1 MGKKTKKKKRKKMDI
16 VLTQGFDHIG
26 VQLFDLLDDAS
37 LDKARQV
44 CTAWK
49 HFIETH
55 KFYWKRSIIRVHRQ
69 KLVKSKQWTRIAESV
84 VRKNKFQ
91 DMKSLAKVLRNF
103 EVFHKGVSDQTI
115 LWKPDQD
122 PLTVAVLKGHLED
135 MEYLWPLVR
144 NKTRSYEDQNSM
156 FHLAA
161 SKGHAN
167 LAKFFHGKFFHKPE
181 LLVNA
186 SHDTP
191 LHVSVKS
198 NHYDFTKALLE
209 VLKENSP
216 KNKRNE
222 TPLHLAVI
230 HQRYEIV
237 QLLLSFVKDKS
248 PKDITERIPI
258 HYAAMKG
265 DLPMLRLFNCQV
277 DTFDARDK
285 NGYFPLHY
293 AVKNGHQEVVEYICE
308 RTQNPDALTYDKDS
322 VLHFP
327 AVQGH
332 TEMMKVL
339 LSRITKKNVQNHD
352 GKTPLHNAISHKNT
366 EIALLL
372 IQDPDVKVSLSDE
385 LDNTP
390 LHLAAI
396 SGELEVIKALIRRD
410 NVDIYAEDFQK
421 NCALHVA
428 VKNGQAET
436 FEFLVDLYKSI
447 PVDENLRTP
456 LHLAAKCGHLR
467 IVKKIVNNLDPQ
479 NMTPKDRWRNTP
491 LHYAAEEGHLE
502 VVKVLINRAKEKMPL
517 NNSGYCPLDLARTYD
532 KKQVAKYLKSYLGE
546 ERVKI
551 FDNRF
556 KRPKEVQGYKQF

>member
-1 MGKKTKKKKRKKMDI
+1 MDI
-16 VLTQGFDHIG
+16 LLTQGFDHIG
-26 VQLFDLLDDAS
+26 VQLFNLLDDVS

-44 CTAWK
+44 CSAWK
-49 HFIETH
+49 YFIETH
-55 KFYWKRSIIRVHRQ
+55 KFYWKRSIVRVHRQ

-84 VRKNKFQ
+84 VHKNKFQ
-91 DMKSLAKVLRNF
+91 DMKNLAKVLRNF
-103 EVFHKGVSDQTI
+103 EVYHKGVSDETI
-115 LWKPDQD
+115 LWKPEQD

-135 MEYLWPLVR
+135 IEYLWPLVR
-144 NKTRSYEDQNSM
+144 NKTRSYEAKNSM

-161 SKGHAN
+161 KQGHAN
-167 LAKFFHGKFFHKPE
+167 LAKFFQEKFLHKPE

-186 SHDTP
+186 SYDTP
-191 LHVSVKS
+191 LHVSVKC

-230 HQRYEIV
+230 HQKYEIV

-248 PKDITERIPI
+248 PKDITERVPI

-265 DLPMLRLFNCQV
+265 DLQMLTLFNCQV

-293 AVKNGHQEVVEYICE
+293 AVKNGHLDVIEYICE
-308 RTQNPDALTYDKDS
+308 RTKNPDALTFDKDS

-339 LSRITKKNVQNHD
+339 LSKITKKNVQNHD

-372 IQDPDVKVSLSDE
+372 VQDPDVKVFLRDE

-390 LHLAAI
+390 LHLAAM
-396 SGELEVIKALIRRD
+396 SGELEVIKAVIRRGG
-410 NVDIYAEDFQK
+410 VDIYAQDFQK

-436 FEFLVDLYKSI
+436 FEFLFDLYKERI
-447 PVDENLRTP
+447 PNPLDENQRTP
-456 LHLAAKCGHLR
+456 LHLAAKCGYLR
-467 IVKKIVNNLDPQ
+467 IVKKIVDNLDPQ
-479 NMTPKDRWRNTP
+479 DVTPRDRWRNTP

-502 VVKVLINRAKEKMPL
+502 VVKLLINRAKEKMPL

-532 KKQVAKYLKSYLGE
+532 KQHVAKYLKSYLGE